1 MRRRWPSPI
10 RRSRT
15 RSSAANPTVRAG
27 SRSLADISRREFGTL
42 ALAGIPAA
50 WILSRTAVSASSKI
64 NSKIH
69 GVQIGAITYSFRS
82 LPVEEVMNAY
92 TTIGIGEMELM
103 SNHAEA
109 LAGAPS
115 GRGGGGG
122 RRGQPLTPEQQ
133 AARDAAVKAL
143 AEFRK
148 SASEATFKPVR
159 KR

>member
-42 ALAGIPAA
+42 ALAGGSAGWSGARTGVPASTKIP
-50 WILSRTAVSASSKI
+50 
-64 NSKIH
+64 SKIH

-82 LPVEEVMNAY
+82 LPVEEVLKAY
-92 TTIGIGEMELM
+92 TTIGLGEMELM

-109 LAGAPS
+109 IAGAPS

-122 RRGQPLTPEQQ
+122 GRRGQPPTPEQI
-133 AARDAAVKAL
+133 AARDAAAKAL
-143 AEFRK
+143 TDFR
-148 SASEATFKPVR
+148 
-159 KR
+159 